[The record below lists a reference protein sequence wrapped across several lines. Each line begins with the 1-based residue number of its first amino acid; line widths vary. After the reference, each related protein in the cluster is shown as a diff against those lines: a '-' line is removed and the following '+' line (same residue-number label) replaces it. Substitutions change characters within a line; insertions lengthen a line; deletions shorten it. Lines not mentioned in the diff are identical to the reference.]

1 MRKEALGIFWGL
13 QRRTTSGFHGIFFL
27 GDGAWKIRSECEE
40 QDLMLLEVT
49 RNFLVLPTSSSKG
62 LPTFRSISDTIGWKN
77 SNGWLIL
84 KHCGYFR
91 FLSLE
96 NFTSHLSRPN
106 SITYNATIAA
116 CARAAAWRQALTLL
130 ARRSAAEISI
140 VSYHKVISCGFLPQL
155 SHDLEE
161 KKREEIVDMAW
172 ASSS

>member
-62 LPTFRSISDTIGWKN
+62 LPTFRSISDTIGWVF
-77 SNGWLIL
+77 SNGWLIP

-91 FLSLE
+91 FFQAEQHHLQRHHCCLRSSSSLASG
-96 NFTSHLSRPN
+96 THLAGEAERSGDF
-106 SITYNATIAA
+106 Y
-116 CARAAAWRQALTLL
+116 CFLQQGDFLWFLTT
-130 ARRSAAEISI
+130 I
-140 VSYHKVISCGFLPQL
+140 VSWSWR
-155 SHDLEE
+155 E
-161 KKREEIVDMAW
+161 K
-172 ASSS
+172 